1 MIVNRSVAV
10 LPEDE
15 LIRVYRDSLGPL
27 YAFVSRR
34 VGGNRS
40 LAEDLVQDTWMRAL
54 DAWQRRGVPDDPAAW
69 LMRVAR
75 NTLVDHFRRQRP
87 EAVDPSLLD
96 IEDDRFSADTPD
108 SAVIVGW
115 GLAQLRR
122 PYAALLEAFY
132 FDGCSVADIA
142 AAGATSER
150 AIEGRL
156 RRARAKLRR
165 KLARV
170 MRRS

>member
-1 MIVNRSVAV
+1 MIVNKSVTL
-10 LPEDE
+10 LPEEE
-15 LIRVYRDSLGPL
+15 LIRVYRDSLGTL
-27 YAFVSRR
+27 YTFVSRR

-54 DAWQRRGVPDDPAAW
+54 DAWQRRGVPDDPLAW

-75 NTLVDHFRRQRP
+75 NTLIDHFRRQRP
-87 EAVDPSLLD
+87 EAVDPALLD
-96 IEDDRFSADTPD
+96 VEDDRFSADAPD

-122 PYAALLEAFY
+122 PHAALLEAFY
-132 FDGCSVADIA
+132 FDGHSVSDIA
-142 AAGATSER
+142 AASATSER

-156 RRARAKLRR
+156 RRARAKLRK
-165 KLARV
+165 KLDRV
-170 MRRS
+170 VRRG